1 MEISIPTL
9 ETERLLLRPL
19 TEADIEPLH
28 ELMQDPDVMRYI
40 GDRRIPTLQETWRG
54 VAGWIGHW
62 ALRGYGLWAVE
73 ERAGGALV
81 GRIGLINPV
90 DWPGPEVG
98 YMIGKPW
105 WGRGYATEAAR
116 AAMDWGFETIGFD
129 RLISLIDP
137 ANAASIAVAIHLGE
151 TPRGEVDLWGNRVL
165 VYAIDLAEWERSKLD
180 LR

>member
-19 TEADIEPLH
+19 SEADIEPLH
-28 ELMQDPDVMRYI
+28 ELMQDPDVMSYI

-165 VYAIDLAEWERSKLD
+165 VYAIDRAEWERSELD

>member
-1 MEISIPTL
+1 MEIGIPTL

-19 TEADIEPLH
+19 TEADVGPLH
-28 ELMQDPDVMRYI
+28 AIMQDADVMRYI

-73 ERAGGALV
+73 ERASGALI

-116 AAMDWGFETIGFD
+116 AALDWGFTTIG
-129 RLISLIDP
+129 SS
-137 ANAASIAVAIHLGE
+137 A
-151 TPRGEVDLWGNRVL
+151 
-165 VYAIDLAEWERSKLD
+165 
-180 LR
+180 